1 MKENARLLNN
11 AQHNLVRA
19 LGDILETEGHV
30 DLRSCSLVADLSV
43 RMGRYFG
50 LSQDR
55 LTLLETA
62 VRLRDIGKMGV
73 PESIMQKNGPL
84 TDEEWAV
91 VRSHPELGQGLIRS
105 VAFLHPIAKIVA
117 AHHERYDGKGYPKGL
132 RGTAIPIEARICS
145 VADAYHSM
153 VIDRPYRKALPTTH
167 ARKEVIRNSGTQ
179 FDPDVVHTFIAVERD
194 LSHHSCQPEAGSGVR
209 RKAAAPVSRGSARS
223 FSSALAPDQR

>member
-1 MKENARLLNN
+1 MKESARLLNN

-19 LGDILETEGHV
+19 LADILETGGHV
-30 DLRSCSLVADLSV
+30 DLRTCSLVADLAV

-50 LSQDR
+50 LSQNR

-73 PESIMQKNGPL
+73 PESILQKNGPL
-84 TDEEWAV
+84 TEEEWAV
-91 VRSHPELGQGLIRS
+91 VRSHPELGQGLIRGVS
-105 VAFLHPIAKIVA
+105 FLHPIAKIVA
-117 AHHERYDGKGYPKGL
+117 AHHERYDGKGYPRGL

-194 LSHHSCQPEAGSGVR
+194 LSHHSCQPEAGSRAR
-209 RKAAAPVSRGSARS
+209 RKAAAPVSSGSVRT
-223 FSSALAPDQR
+223 FSSALAPDQQ